1 MDKLLL
7 FFLFAAVLLI
17 LLFLFLRKNKK
28 ETPFADLPPNYIK
41 LLKENVVF
49 YNKLSEPARIRFE
62 QRMEHF
68 LESVRITG
76 VNTTVEDIDR
86 VLIAASA
93 VIPIFGFPDWDYINL
108 HEVLLYPETFN
119 EAFEQTGNNR
129 PVMGMVGNGPM
140 NHIMILSQHALRIGF
155 QNKTDK
161 DNTAVHEF
169 VHLLDKTDGDT
180 DGIPEVLMKHQYVL
194 PWVDMMH
201 TNIREILN
209 NDSDINPYGASSQAE
224 FFAVVSEYFFER
236 PDLLQIKHP
245 ELYGMLEKIFKQG
258 KDIPEA
264 E

>member
-7 FFLFAAVLLI
+7 FFLFAAVLLL

-28 ETPFADLPPNYIK
+28 ENPFVDLPDNYIK
-41 LLKENVVF
+41 LLKENVAF

-62 QRMEHF
+62 QRVEHF
-68 LESVRITG
+68 LSTIRITG
-76 VNTTVEDIDR
+76 VNTTVEDLDR
-86 VLIAASA
+86 VLIGASA
-93 VIPIFGFPDWDYINL
+93 VIPIFGFPDWEYINL

-140 NHIMILSQHALRIGF
+140 NHIMILSKHALREGF

-180 DGIPEVLMKHQYVL
+180 DGIPEVLLQHQYVL
-194 PWVDMMH
+194 PWVNMIH
-201 TNIREILN
+201 KNIKEIIN
-209 NDSDINPYGASSQAE
+209 NNSDINPYGATNQAE

-236 PDLLQIKHP
+236 PDLLQRKHP

-258 KDIPEA
+258 NDIHEM